1 MDALVRLPPHDATA
15 LSRRDA
21 VALAR
26 RELRDLL
33 AGPEEAAAPQEPP
46 PVMTAAP
53 AEASLSEHGDY
64 WAVTFAGRTIHAKS
78 SKGMADL
85 RRLLSSP
92 GREIHSLELT
102 GAGVEQSSTGEV
114 LDQTARRQYEQRV
127 RELQADIDAA
137 EADNDYVRAE
147 RARIEL
153 DTLVDQLAAA
163 LGLGGRSRR
172 GAGTAERARS
182 AVTQRIRSTIR
193 RLGAAHPELGRH
205 LQASITTGTYCT
217 YRPEHPVDWQ
227 L

>member
-1 MDALVRLPPHDATA
+1 
-15 LSRRDA
+15 
-21 VALAR
+21 
-26 RELRDLL
+26 
-33 AGPEEAAAPQEPP
+33 
-46 PVMTAAP
+46 
-53 AEASLSEHGDY
+53 
-64 WAVTFAGRTIHAKS
+64 
-78 SKGMADL
+78 
-85 RRLLSSP
+85 
-92 GREIHSLELT
+92 
-102 GAGVEQSSTGEV
+102 
-114 LDQTARRQYEQRV
+114 V

-137 EADNDYVRAE
+137 EADNDYARAE
-147 RARIEL
+147 KARIEL
-153 DTLVDQLAAA
+153 DMLVDHLTAA

>member
-1 MDALVRLPPHDATA
+1 
-15 LSRRDA
+15 
-21 VALAR
+21 
-26 RELRDLL
+26 
-33 AGPEEAAAPQEPP
+33 
-46 PVMTAAP
+46 
-53 AEASLSEHGDY
+53 
-64 WAVTFAGRTIHAKS
+64 
-78 SKGMADL
+78 MADL

-92 GREIHSLELT
+92 GREVHSLELT

-137 EADNDYVRAE
+137 EADNDYARAE
-147 RARIEL
+147 KARIEL
-153 DTLVDQLAAA
+153 DMLVDHLTAA

-205 LQASITTGTYCT
+205 LAASITTGTYCV
-217 YRPEHPVDWQ
+217 YRPEHPVDWR